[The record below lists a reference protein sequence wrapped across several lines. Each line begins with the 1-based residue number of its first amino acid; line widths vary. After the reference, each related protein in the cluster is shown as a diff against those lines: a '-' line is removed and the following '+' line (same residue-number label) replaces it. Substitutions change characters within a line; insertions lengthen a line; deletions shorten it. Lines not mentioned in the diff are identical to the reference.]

1 MVEAVGEAQAGTAME
16 EEEAVAAGVVVDRVA
31 GTKTGAAEEAGLAMA
46 ALATSHQV

>member
-16 EEEAVAAGVVVDRVA
+16 EEAVAAGVVVDKVA
-31 GTKTGAAEEAGLAMA
+31 GTRMEAVEEAGLAMA